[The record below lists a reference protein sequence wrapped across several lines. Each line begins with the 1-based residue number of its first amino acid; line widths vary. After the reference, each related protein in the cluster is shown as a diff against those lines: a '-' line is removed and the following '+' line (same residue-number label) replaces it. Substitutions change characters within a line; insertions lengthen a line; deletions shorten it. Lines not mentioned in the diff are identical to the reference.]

1 MAKEVQNRIFSENG
15 STFFEVI
22 KRNGAKVYFAV
33 DAQDIP
39 LLKADTWYAMYCP
52 KRKSHYLE
60 SKHKVKFHRYIMNTP
75 DGLVVDHIDRNTYD
89 NRRQN
94 LRNVTVKENTLNIR
108 RPCFQTYAKKGK
120 DGLKY
125 IAKNPNGTWRF
136 RIKNRK
142 SSIDRSFDTK
152 EEAIEYRNEFL
163 KLITGG
169 LE

>member
-22 KRNGAKVYFAV
+22 KRNGAKVYFVV

-108 RPCFQTYAKKGK
+108 RPCFQTYAKK
-120 DGLKY
+120 
-125 IAKNPNGTWRF
+125 ARMV
-136 RIKNRK
+136 
-142 SSIDRSFDTK
+142 
-152 EEAIEYRNEFL
+152 
-163 KLITGG
+163 
-169 LE
+169 